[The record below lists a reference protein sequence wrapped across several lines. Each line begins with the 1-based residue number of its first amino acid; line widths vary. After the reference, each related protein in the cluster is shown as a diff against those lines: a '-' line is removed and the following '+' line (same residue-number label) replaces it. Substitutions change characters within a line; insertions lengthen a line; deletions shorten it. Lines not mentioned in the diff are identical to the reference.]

1 MQLKIRDLGC
11 DIDWLI
17 TGKKRDSESEVVKEE
32 WRKHPDQVTFRMTG
46 MPIEQRDRI
55 VKLIKKLTDANT
67 NDAETI
73 SRIIDAVLR
82 SKK

>member
-1 MQLKIRDLGC
+1 
-11 DIDWLI
+11 
-17 TGKKRDSESEVVKEE
+17 
-32 WRKHPDQVTFRMTG
+32 

-82 SKK
+82 PKN